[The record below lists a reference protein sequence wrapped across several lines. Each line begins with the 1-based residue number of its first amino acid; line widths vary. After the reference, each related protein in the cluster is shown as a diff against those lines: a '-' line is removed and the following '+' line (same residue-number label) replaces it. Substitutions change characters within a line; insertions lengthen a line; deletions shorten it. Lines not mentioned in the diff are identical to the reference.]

1 MITIPGERTP
11 DQSPSGKAGSTD
23 DEISLREHIQRQLDT
38 QARYAERL
46 HMEQAQYFERV
57 ISEYRTQLDERYATQ
72 TKALDAA
79 FAAAKEAVTAALAAA
94 ETAVAK
100 AEAAADRRFES
111 VNEFRGQLNDQSRTF
126 ITRDESLSRHDRTTE
141 ALAEMS
147 KRHDDNMRQIRERID
162 RDLGVINSRLDLGQ
176 GRATGI
182 DKAWGYV
189 VGLVGLAGGIVGLII
204 ATR

>member
-1 MITIPGERTP
+1 MAGERTP
-11 DQSPSGKAGSTD
+11 DTSSAAEQGSSD
-23 DEISLREHIQRQLDT
+23 DAISLREHMQRQIDT
-38 QARYAERL
+38 QNRYAERL
-46 HMEQAQYFERV
+46 HAEQAQYFERV
-57 ISEYRTQLDERYATQ
+57 IAEYRTQLDERYATQ

-126 ITRDESLSRHDRTTE
+126 ISRDESLSRHDRTTE
-141 ALAEMS
+141 AMSEMA
-147 KRHDDNMRQIRERID
+147 KRQENDMRQIRERID
-162 RDLGVINSRLDLGQ
+162 RDLGVINSRLDTNQ

-182 DKAWGYV
+182 DKAWAYLVAV
-189 VGLVGLAGGIVGLII
+189 VGAGVGIIGVILALNP
-204 ATR
+204 

>member
-1 MITIPGERTP
+1 MAGERTP
-11 DQSPSGKAGSTD
+11 DTSPGSEIGSSD
-23 DEISLREHIQRQLDT
+23 DEISLREHMQRQIDT
-38 QARYAERL
+38 QNRYTERL
-46 HMEQAQYFERV
+46 HAEQANYFERV

-111 VNEFRGQLNDQSRTF
+111 VNEFRGQLADQSRTF

-141 ALAEMS
+141 VMAEMA
-147 KRHDDNMRQIRERID
+147 KRHENEMRQMRERVD
-162 RDLGVINSRLDLGQ
+162 RDLSLINSRLDLGQ
-176 GRATGI
+176 GRSTGL
-182 DKAWGYV
+182 DKGWAM
-189 VGLVGLAGGIVGLII
+189 LAGFVAVVASIV
-204 ATR
+204 AVVVAVTQ